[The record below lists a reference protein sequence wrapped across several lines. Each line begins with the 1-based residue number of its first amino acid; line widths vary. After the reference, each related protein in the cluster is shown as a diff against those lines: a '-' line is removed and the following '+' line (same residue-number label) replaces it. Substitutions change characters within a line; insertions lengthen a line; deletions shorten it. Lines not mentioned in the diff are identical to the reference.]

1 MRRLQLDLL
10 RCLLPVAFGLVFPL
24 ALQPVWLAD
33 VRLPGDSLSEELMRA
48 QQEAEFEPWLAQSHE
63 RLGLAWLESGEYSNA
78 LETLSAA
85 EALGGLSGDGK
96 IALAV
101 SLTNVFD
108 HRAGAAWLQAL
119 SQPDLKEFLFLQA
132 DRSLRQMGLLSERTE
147 AAEMWV
153 AAYPAS
159 ALAHLALG
167 ACLSV
172 QQPDRAIASLYV
184 NGQVVAGGQILWAA
198 LDNFS
203 RSDDLGRGWMEVGQ
217 ALGQLGEWRLAAAA
231 FEYSVDAEPRLAE
244 TWALLGEARDQ
255 AGLDGGQALQTAYS
269 LNNQSAV
276 TLGLLGLH
284 ERRARNYGG
293 AMMYFERAARLEP
306 AKAIWQLELA
316 ATYEALGDLPR
327 TQSFLVEAARLEPR
341 NPQVWR
347 TIAAFTLAHA
357 VEISETGLPAARQA
371 AALAPEDPL
380 SLDMMGQ
387 VLLALGDAP
396 TARRYFSQAVDIAPT
411 NAALWYHLGQAAAAT
426 NDNTTAYNAFMN
438 VVQMAGSGDLVDLA
452 NQYLQKMEGE

>member
-1 MRRLQLDLL
+1 
-10 RCLLPVAFGLVFPL
+10 
-24 ALQPVWLAD
+24 
-33 VRLPGDSLSEELMRA
+33 
-48 QQEAEFEPWLAQSHE
+48 
-63 RLGLAWLESGEYSNA
+63 
-78 LETLSAA
+78 
-85 EALGGLSGDGK
+85 
-96 IALAV
+96 
-101 SLTNVFD
+101 
-108 HRAGAAWLQAL
+108 
-119 SQPDLKEFLFLQA
+119 
-132 DRSLRQMGLLSERTE
+132 MGLLPERTQ
-147 AAEMWV
+147 AAELWII
-153 AAYPAS
+153 AYPSS

-172 QQPDRAIASLYV
+172 QQPDRAMDSLYA
-184 NGQVVAGGQILWAA
+184 NGQVVAGGQVLWTA

-203 RSDDLGRGWMEVGQ
+203 KSDDLGRGWMEVGQ
-217 ALGQLGEWRLAAAA
+217 ALGQMGEWRLAVAA

-284 ERRARNYGG
+284 ERRTRNYGG

-387 VLLALGDAP
+387 ILFALGDAP
-396 TARRYFSQAVDIAPT
+396 TARRYFSQAVEIAPT

-438 VVQMAGSGDLVDLA
+438 VVQMAGSGDLVDMA
-452 NQYLQKMEGE
+452 NKYLLRLEGE